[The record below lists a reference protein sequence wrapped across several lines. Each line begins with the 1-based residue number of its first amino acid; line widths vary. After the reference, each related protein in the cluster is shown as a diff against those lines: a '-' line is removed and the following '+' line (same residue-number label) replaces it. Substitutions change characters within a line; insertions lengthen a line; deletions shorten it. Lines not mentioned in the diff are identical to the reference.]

1 MASSPPSP
9 PLPPP
14 RIGVLEL
21 HGDFA
26 EHTAMLRARGAATV
40 PLRTAADVTADLD
53 GVVLPGGESS
63 TMAILL
69 DALGMAA
76 PLRAAIAAGLPAFG
90 TCAGAILLSD
100 EVVGKGGD
108 AAAVALGGL
117 DVATRRNGYGTQVHS
132 FEAETAWLPA
142 DADGT
147 AATAAAAAADATAA
161 GAAAGGGGAVAP
173 LPTGPLRVVLIRAPV
188 FERLGGGVEVLVAH
202 AGRAVLV
209 RGGAQR
215 QVLAATFHPE
225 LTGDGRVHALFLGM
239 VDERRRRLAVGGG
252 GGKPAVA

>member
-1 MASSPPSP
+1 MASPTCPL
-9 PLPPP
+9 LPPP

-26 EHTAMLRARGAATV
+26 EHTAMLRARGAETV
-40 PLRTAADVTADLD
+40 PLRCAADLSPTPPLD
-53 GVVLPGGESS
+53 GLVLPGGESS

-69 DALGMAA
+69 DALSMAD
-76 PLRAAIAAGLPAFG
+76 PLRGLIAGGLPVFG

-100 EVVGKGGD
+100 EVVGKGGG
-108 AAAVALGGL
+108 AASVALGGL

-142 DADGT
+142 DVAADADATTTAPT
-147 AATAAAAAADATAA
+147 AATDDA
-161 GAAAGGGGAVAP
+161 GAVAP
-173 LPTGPLRVVLIRAPV
+173 LPTGPLRVVLIRAPI
-188 FERLGGGVEVLVAH
+188 FERLGPGVEELVSH
-202 AGRAVLV
+202 EGRAVMV
-209 RGGAQR
+209 RGGSQR

-239 VDERRRRLAVGGG
+239 VDERRRRLAADGG
-252 GGKPAVA
+252 GGKKAAA